1 MEQCGSHKA
10 LQTELWF
17 ILLSASR
24 GPWMGCFRGSGI
36 LGNLTRCSLS
46 LGLGGVWTHETQA
59 LEEGVRRRIQALW
72 GSWPCW
78 GLTAT
83 DETVWCNPAGLQMF
97 IGTGSSSEMG
107 GCGLFPHHPLPHQ
120 VDKPRSLLRTQDQ
133 HSRTT
138 SSLRAC
144 RSAHRGNIGHWPQQ
158 NSL

>member
-10 LQTELWF
+10 LQTVLWF

-24 GPWMGCFRGSGI
+24 GPWMDCFRGAGI

-46 LGLGGVWTHETQA
+46 LGLGEVWTQETQA
-59 LEEGVRRRIQALW
+59 LEEGVKRRIQALW

-97 IGTGSSSEMG
+97 IYTGSSSELGDVDSSHTTLYPTRWTNLDPCWGPRTNTAGSLPLSGLVAQHMG
-107 GCGLFPHHPLPHQ
+107 
-120 VDKPRSLLRTQDQ
+120 
-133 HSRTT
+133 
-138 SSLRAC
+138 
-144 RSAHRGNIGHWPQQ
+144 
-158 NSL
+158 

>member
-10 LQTELWF
+10 FQTELWF

-24 GPWMGCFRGSGI
+24 GPWMGYFRGAGI

-46 LGLGGVWTHETQA
+46 LGLGVVWTQETQA
-59 LEEGVRRRIQALW
+59 LDEGVRRRIQALW
-72 GSWPCW
+72 GSWTCW

-107 GCGLFPHHPLPHQ
+107 DVDSSHTTPSHTRWRNLNPCWGPRTNTSGSLPLSGL
-120 VDKPRSLLRTQDQ
+120 VAQ
-133 HSRTT
+133 HT
-138 SSLRAC
+138 
-144 RSAHRGNIGHWPQQ
+144 GVI
-158 NSL
+158 